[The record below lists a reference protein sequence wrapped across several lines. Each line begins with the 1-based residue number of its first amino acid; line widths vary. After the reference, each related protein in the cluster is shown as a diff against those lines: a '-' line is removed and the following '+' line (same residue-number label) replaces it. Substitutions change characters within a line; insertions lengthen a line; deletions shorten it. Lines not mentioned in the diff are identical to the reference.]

1 MVPHLPLVVIYTPK
15 EVHSRI
21 FVIGGVSRDK
31 SLTPYMLAKKKFVLA
46 KPDSPLSSILGTRSS
61 KCFLGLRYLGTH
73 SWDRLCRTSP
83 SESTRSGID
92 LEAAH
97 AMPAKKK
104 PPVRSQYFNAIKEQK
119 LDTLRWCLR
128 HGGVNIK
135 AEDDNGHTAV
145 QIAAA
150 GGLDQALG
158 VLIEHVRK
166 FGLPED
172 IEEPDED
179 GRTPLMM
186 AAYNGKLACVQLLVL
201 EGKAKLDAESD
212 EGKTARESHCTHFT
226 HS

>member
-1 MVPHLPLVVIYTPK
+1 
-15 EVHSRI
+15 
-21 FVIGGVSRDK
+21 
-31 SLTPYMLAKKKFVLA
+31 
-46 KPDSPLSSILGTRSS
+46 
-61 KCFLGLRYLGTH
+61 
-73 SWDRLCRTSP
+73 
-83 SESTRSGID
+83 
-92 LEAAH
+92 
-97 AMPAKKK
+97 MPAKKK

-128 HGGVNIK
+128 HGGMSIK

-201 EGKAKLDAESD
+201 
-212 EGKTARESHCTHFT
+212 
-226 HS
+226 